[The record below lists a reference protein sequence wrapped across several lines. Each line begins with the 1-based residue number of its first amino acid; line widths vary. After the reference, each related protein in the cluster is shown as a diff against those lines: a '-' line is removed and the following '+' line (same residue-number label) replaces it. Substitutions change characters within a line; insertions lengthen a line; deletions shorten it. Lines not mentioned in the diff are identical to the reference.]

1 MYVTMYVSKKDCE
14 ERQKDIHAAG
24 AEACQSYK
32 PGLRTSSTGSV
43 HAERKWQWPD
53 SAWDTHYPV
62 CSISF
67 G

>member
-1 MYVTMYVSKKDCE
+1 MHIKMYVSKKDCK

-24 AEACQSYK
+24 AEACQSYE
-32 PGLRTSSTGSV
+32 PGLWTSSTGSV
-43 HAERKWQWPD
+43 RAEGKRQSPD
-53 SAWDTHYPV
+53 SAWDTYYPV